1 MRFIRK
7 SEWVLY
13 FMSKKSLTLSVIAV
27 SVFMLTACNEGNAND
42 SAVETSKPVAETN
55 VVPEKLNAVITKES
69 PFEERAAYAFGASI
83 GMYISQVQKNQ
94 AEFIGPLDSKLI
106 EKGFLDAL
114 NGKSELDEAAI
125 EEALMALNQKAQEAM
140 LAKAQAEAKANLEAG
155 EKFLEEN
162 KSKEGVKVTESGLQ
176 YKVIKEGSG
185 VKPKSGD
192 TISVKYRGTTI
203 DGKVFDEQKE
213 PVEFPLDNMIQGWVE
228 GLALMSEGSTY
239 EFYIPSKLAYGEQG
253 AGDLIK
259 PNSVLIFNVE
269 LVAVKSG
276 EDNSAEASAE
286 NAATESHN

>member
-1 MRFIRK
+1 
-7 SEWVLY
+7 
-13 FMSKKSLTLSVIAV
+13 MSKKSLVLSAIALSVLMV
-27 SVFMLTACNEGNAND
+27 SSCNDDKANAAD
-42 SAVETSKPVAETN
+42 VETVTDTEVNEALSAT
-55 VVPEKLNAVITKES
+55 LTKNS
-69 PFEERAAYAFGASI
+69 PFEARASYAFGASI

-94 AEFIGPLDSKLI
+94 AEFIGPLDTKLI

-114 NGKSELDEAAI
+114 NGKSELDEAAV

-162 KSKEGVKVTESGLQ
+162 KIKEGVKVTESGLQ
-176 YKVIKEGSG
+176 YKVIKEGTG

-203 DGKVFDEQKE
+203 DGNVFDEQKE

-228 GLALMSEGSTY
+228 GLALMPEGSIY
-239 EFYIPSKLAYGEQG
+239 ELYIPSKLAYGEQG

-276 EDNSAEASAE
+276 DNTSAEAATD
-286 NAATESHN
+286 NTATETQK